1 MSVFIIPHSGKY
13 RGYFEFAVVMSGK
26 KQSKLKVTV
35 YDELKKRVVY
45 ETKDTWP
52 SGRKMALPPGDY
64 CVHAELV
71 LPRLDGSTLL
81 LDAVKAQYSIVQR
94 SGSTLSTPTPLSG
107 QMLREELA
115 SCASHVQRLSPY
127 STEGAIALA
136 ARADLVDG
144 GELATRLGSFPP
156 SRRSMSEFNGRSS
169 VNAESVAGDD
179 AASVW
184 RSPSRGTPNPAIP
197 RIRDPT
203 PAQALRAFSELP
215 SKRATPSLARVPLH
229 AYETAEP
236 NSPFS
241 LPQRNISLTTHPCA
255 PSEAGNNENTA
266 PAAFN
271 LEPQNA
277 TSWLW
282 KLSPTPVKEERM
294 MKSSP
299 GSVYAMAIDEPN
311 SRQMNYEEIPLVST
325 PPQQQQQSDYPADSA
340 RGSVH
345 TPLQYETIALPCC
358 NEGVGVRP
366 VNAVNSPDRL
376 HANDQAVP
384 FSYSLPAENVE
395 ENKNPLSFRGTT
407 PLFVR
412 AEPVRNNEEEK
423 ISSLPKQPNAEKEQ
437 QTLHFAI
444 PTSTNDSSA
453 EMVKYTP
460 PVTIKDNQ
468 EKSPNRGSAQPTS
481 PHLPSRKEGPTFVVP
496 PPDVIDVH
504 EPFCL
509 ALAFGSPNA
518 ATTTNPVFIHVLV
531 EEEVEPGVKPVE
543 PVISVVPATLAAVPT
558 QARGINY
565 RWVCSPSIRANGR
578 TGLMEFLGGVA
589 GKPHTAIAIST
600 VCVGPSCDGQTLS
613 GIQFVLDN
621 AERISSCQFFVSFR
635 EIEEMS
641 NEEEEVT
648 KEEASV
654 NEDDNNGDTAKAQ
667 DKSRQTPT
675 LDDRALGAEVIYNSL
690 PYIRCVVDE
699 NGEMTLEVQRKNF
712 VVACEAVQ
720 KGSRVAM
727 YFGTIATNGKA
738 AGGNV
743 GGQQPY
749 LSVLVDYRTVFRYVV
764 PFGKVPE
771 ALRVILMSSV
781 KSSTDAPDSGACMR
795 LREVEL
801 LSQQRRLVAFA
812 DEVCL
817 DDTKASQIS
826 DSIRRKQQEEGP
838 NQHGAG
844 RPGSVSAWVAG
855 QNPGIRAWRRVT
867 LL

>member
-1 MSVFIIPHSGKY
+1 
-13 RGYFEFAVVMSGK
+13 MSGK

-35 YDELKKRVVY
+35 YDEMKKRVVY
-45 ETKDTWP
+45 ETKETWP

-71 LPRLDGSTLL
+71 LPRLDGSTIL
-81 LDAVKAQYSIVQR
+81 LDAVKTQYSIVQR
-94 SGSTLSTPTPLSG
+94 SGSTLSTPTALSG
-107 QMLREELA
+107 QMVREELA

-136 ARADLVDG
+136 ARADLADG

-156 SRRSMSEFNGRSS
+156 SRRSMSEFNGRAS
-169 VNAESVAGDD
+169 VNAESVAGED

-184 RSPSRGTPNPAIP
+184 RSPSRGTPNPALQ

-215 SKRATPSLARVPLH
+215 SKRATPSLARVHLH

-236 NSPFS
+236 NSQFS
-241 LPQRNISLTTHPCA
+241 LPQRNISLTAHPYA
-255 PSEAGNNENTA
+255 PSEASNDGDTA

-271 LEPQNA
+271 PEPQNA

-282 KLSPTPVKEERM
+282 KLSPTPVKEEKV

-299 GSVYAMAIDEPN
+299 GSVYAAAIDEPN
-311 SRQMNYEEIPLVST
+311 SRQMNFEETPLVST
-325 PPQQQQQSDYPADSA
+325 PPQHQQQQQQSDYPADSA

-345 TPLQYETIALPCC
+345 TPLHYEPIVLPYC
-358 NEGVGVRP
+358 NEDVGVRP
-366 VNAVNSPDRL
+366 ANAINSPDRL
-376 HANDQAVP
+376 HADDQAVP
-384 FSYSLPAENVE
+384 LWYSLPTENIE
-395 ENKNPLSFRGTT
+395 EKKNTLTCRETT
-407 PLFVR
+407 PLFVH
-412 AEPVRNNEEEK
+412 AEPIRNKENEK

-437 QTLHFAI
+437 QTSHSVI
-444 PTSTNDSSA
+444 PTSTNESSA
-453 EMVKYTP
+453 DIVKYTP
-460 PVTIKDNQ
+460 PVTIKDNRD
-468 EKSPNRGSAQPTS
+468 KSPNRGSVQPTS

-496 PPDVIDVH
+496 PPDVINVH

-509 ALAFGSPNA
+509 ALAFGSPSA
-518 ATTTNPVFIHVLV
+518 AAMTTPVFLHVLV

-558 QARGINY
+558 RARGINY

-578 TGLMEFLGGVA
+578 TGVMELLGGVA

-621 AERISSCQFFVSFR
+621 VERISSCQFFVSFR

-648 KEEASV
+648 QEEASV
-654 NEDDNNGDTAKAQ
+654 NEDDNNGDAATAQ

-699 NGEMTLEVQRKNF
+699 NGEMVLEVQRKNF
-712 VVACEAVQ
+712 VVACEPVQ

-727 YFGTIATNGKA
+727 YFGTIANNGKA
-738 AGGNV
+738 TGGNV

-771 ALRVILMSSV
+771 ALRVIMMSSV
-781 KSSTDAPDSGACMR
+781 KSSTDATDSGACMR

-817 DDTKASQIS
+817 DGAKASQIS

-838 NQHGAG
+838 SQHGAG

-855 QNPGIRAWRRVT
+855 QNPGYAHGVV
-867 LL
+867 